1 MDIPYSS
8 LANKS
13 MLHEAVG
20 SMPAKPEEET
30 INAPVEE
37 QEVIEPADD
46 VPTEDVLEGDSGTP
60 SEAQNEPENG
70 DKPLEGE
77 NTPNEDLLFENGPV
91 SAPEE
96 ATNEPLE
103 SEMDQEGQEP
113 VVEPINE

>member
-8 LANKS
+8 FANKS

-37 QEVIEPADD
+37 QEMVEPSDD
-46 VPTEDVLEGDSGTP
+46 IPTEDTLDGNSDTP
-60 SEAQNEPENG
+60 PEAQNEPENG
-70 DKPLEGE
+70 DNALEGE
-77 NTPNEDLLFENGPV
+77 NTPSDVLSSGNETI
-91 SAPEE
+91 SAPQEAEE
-96 ATNEPLE
+96 APLE
-103 SEMDQEGQEP
+103 AEMDQEGEEP

>member
-30 INAPVEE
+30 INAPIEE
-37 QEVIEPADD
+37 QEMVEPSDD
-46 VPTEDVLEGDSGTP
+46 IPTEDTLDGNSDTP

-70 DKPLEGE
+70 DNALEGE
-77 NTPNEDLLFENGPV
+77 NTTNEDLLSENGPV